1 MLADRFKNVERVEMD
16 RICLTD
22 RVLAWTEG
30 YSRLLLVGVAAM
42 GPVVTQGAA
51 DAPTSRITAFP
62 PATQMLLASTDAG
75 GAGSVTPL
83 VTGASLDIPHVDD
96 LVARVNQQ
104 LPGFWETAEFRIV
117 AKAAQ
122 GDPINPRTLIRF
134 ETDAQ
139 PKADLFM
146 VTGDGVGPFTV
157 VAKTLEKNVAR
168 TLHGTMQ
175 LSYRAGQ
182 WHGEAVI
189 ENPVDQLGQPVDFF
203 PTPTLELGSER
214 QTEILAAMRSEA
226 IGVAQAAMEA
236 ELRRIS
242 AEQEERVDRLRAEA
256 AASLRRLEQEHA
268 AQLESQSDSNRK
280 ALTEIETTFQ
290 DQLAALQD
298 RYEPKVR
305 DAQDRLDQ
313 QAARYSEQLAAMRSD
328 LREVHDVE
336 MRALTEAHAKAM
348 GETRARQAQEL
359 AELETGYGILKQA
372 LEQRIA
378 EADELIA
385 KQELVIAKSETIAD
399 NNAWID
405 QLATAAITKRSEDL
419 SGLLGNWRGVV
430 TCGDEQSS
438 VEFVAQEVHGTT
450 GVRGEY
456 SDSWQQPRVVP
467 AVLALNDRSLV
478 IPATL
483 TLSLSD
489 TRNQRLRMA
498 DLVLDETGRMI
509 GKNRGQ
515 PDCKFVLSR

>member
-1 MLADRFKNVERVEMD
+1 MD
-16 RICLTD
+16 KICLTD
-22 RVLAWTEG
+22 RVLAWTVG
-30 YSRLLLVGVAAM
+30 YSRLLLVGVAAVV
-42 GPVVTQGAA
+42 PVLAQGAA
-51 DAPTSRITAFP
+51 EGPTSRITEFP
-62 PATQMLLASTDAG
+62 PATQMLLASGDARG
-75 GAGSVTPL
+75 SVSVTPH

-104 LPGFWETAEFRIV
+104 LPGFWEIGDFRIV

-122 GDPINPRTLIRF
+122 GDPISPRTLIRF
-134 ETDAQ
+134 EADAG

-146 VTGDGVGPFTV
+146 VTGDSVGPFTV
-157 VAKTLEKNVAR
+157 VVKTLKKDFSR
-168 TLHGTMQ
+168 TLYGTMQ

-189 ENPVDQLGQPVDFF
+189 ENPVDQLGQPMDFF
-203 PTPTLELGSER
+203 PKPTLELGSER

-226 IGVAQAAMEA
+226 VEVAYAEMEA

-242 AEQEERVDRLRAEA
+242 AKQEEQADRLRAEA
-256 AASLRRLEQEHA
+256 AASLRRLEQEHVTR
-268 AQLESQSDSNRK
+268 LESQSESNRK
-280 ALTEIETTFQ
+280 ALTEIETKFQ

-305 DAQDRLDQ
+305 GAQDRLDE
-313 QAARYSEQLAAMRSD
+313 QAARYSEQLAVMRSD
-328 LREVHDVE
+328 LREVHEGE
-336 MRALTEAHAKAM
+336 MRALTEAHAKTM
-348 GETRARQAQEL
+348 GETKARQAQEL

-378 EADELIA
+378 EAGELIA
-385 KQELVIAKSETIAD
+385 KQELVIAKSETITE
-399 NNAWID
+399 NNALID
-405 QLATAAITKRSEDL
+405 QLATAAITQRSEDL
-419 SGLLGNWRGVV
+419 SGLLGSWQGVV
-430 TCGDEQSS
+430 TCGDQQSS

-450 GVRGEY
+450 GVRGKY
-456 SDSWQQPRVVP
+456 LDSWQQPREAP

-489 TRNQRLRMA
+489 TRHQRLRTA